1 MTFQLIKLLT
11 SHPVNEK
18 EVHGVKV
25 STRILENLT
34 PQEIRDLRVV
44 FELFDTNDDGY
55 VICHEEIFHSRIPT
69 YLTQTRISSNKNWLY
84 ITKTCPCNI
93 QRFFQKK

>member
-1 MTFQLIKLLT
+1 MSTHNICFCLEIRKISAFFLMKNVPYLLLCGVNTLQQNNSFQLIKLLT

-34 PQEIRDLRVV
+34 PQEVRDLRVV
-44 FELFDTNDDGY
+44 FELFDTNDDG
-55 VICHEEIFHSRIPT
+55 
-69 YLTQTRISSNKNWLY
+69 
-84 ITKTCPCNI
+84 
-93 QRFFQKK
+93 